1 MPRKKVLRKL
11 FSIIPPFLKKGIQA
25 QILLISAREFNLFKG
40 IPVHPIPPRLNVQ
53 HSKTEARRSIAR
65 SCLSDSGQPGTWA
78 SHRPLAGYILNT
90 QKVRRAI
97 ARGMQTPLSA
107 RFYFPNDLFD

>member
-40 IPVHPIPPRLNVQ
+40 DTCASDTAAFECTAFENR
-53 HSKTEARRSIAR
+53 STRSIAR